1 MGTVRSSK
9 VRKLIAVL
17 GNSIKLV
24 CPSMKKLQIL
34 RNVDDGTFA
43 QLTGI
48 RLKYLRNTHVCMCA
62 DLSHSRTCFARPL
75 YIVRQEDRYP
85 LRLRTLLKHGQNC

>member
-9 VRKLIAVL
+9 VRKLSAVL

-48 RLKYLRNTHVCMCA
+48 RLKYLRNTHACVQICHTIEPVLQGHFILC
-62 DLSHSRTCFARPL
+62 DKKT
-75 YIVRQEDRYP
+75 D
-85 LRLRTLLKHGQNC
+85 TL